1 MKTRFLTLFSAFA
14 LMGNFALGQ
23 NVGIGTNT
31 PLEKLHVAG
40 SLRVDDLQ
48 TAAPAAA
55 TTDKVVWVD
64 ANGKAYSFP
73 AGAAGKILGV
83 NGAGVLAWL
92 NPGVANTL
100 NNGQIWI
107 GDATNT
113 PVAQTAS
120 GDALIDN
127 AGVITIQDNAVDGT
141 DISISAES
149 NGSLMY
155 FDGTDWVNLGV
166 GTAGQILSISGG
178 IPTWVNPAAAPTT
191 GDLTTT
197 TSGVTVTGGTGA
209 VLGAG
214 TTVNVATNALGQNG
228 LVTAPTAGNALQVW
242 GTDALGNPGWVAV
255 STLLATNDVLAGA
268 GNNAVS
274 ITNGTNQVVGA
285 TDLTVNVATNALTQ
299 DGVVIGTTA
308 TNITDVWGTDAAGV
322 PAWRDPNALLN
333 KNDLVAGVG
342 NNAVSITNGT
352 GQIVG
357 GVNAT
362 VNVATN
368 ALNQAGVVTGTTGA
382 NANQVWGT
390 DALGNPAWIT
400 PTNDDWHLIGNTT
413 TNDPAAPAT
422 YGTSTIA
429 AGENYLGTTDAQDL
443 VLGTN
448 AIERLRVKQTTGYVG
463 LGTAA
468 PITTLHVNR
477 VDDANKAAAYGFAS
491 QTTAGADYQNIGVQ
505 GSGSGFGGWGYGIGV
520 AGLALGDVS
529 NGAWRAVGV
538 YARYGTTLPAYTWL
552 GTDLPNTALYTDGGG
567 LAPAALFTNG
577 NVGITG
583 TTANPTADSKLD
595 VYGDLAL
602 REGTALALAAGN
614 NNNVAIAG
622 EQSHYRITGPAAAFT
637 VTGFTNGNNGQV
649 LNVINATTQTM
660 TLANANAGS
669 TATNQLQTGS
679 SNVNIA
685 AGGAASFIYNS
696 TLTRWVLTGTSGA
709 IDGTDWKT
717 LGNAGTNAA
726 TNFVGT
732 TDAVDFVTRT
742 NNTEKMRVT
751 SGGNVGI
758 GTTSPFASLH
768 VNTNGGMI
776 GIAAEGNSTV
786 GTWFSL
792 GNTDPSGRWFQ
803 FISTSAANG
812 EGPGK
817 LILTRGA
824 AVGTTSGLFMTFD
837 HASLKVGIGTTAPS
851 AKLDM
856 ISINNWDVVNTAGD
870 FRIGNGTNDFR
881 VGVAQG
887 GAGTGDVYMNAAG
900 GTKRIFIGG
909 GTNTTLVTVD
919 GTNNNVGLSIPG
931 GNGTASKLDINGDL
945 ALREGTAIAVAAGA
959 NALTLAGENSHY
971 RLTGAAGAFNINTIA
986 GGNDGQL
993 LTLINA
999 TGQTMTLNNNNAA
1012 DGILTGNG
1020 VNMVSNGTGN
1030 SSVTMMYNAT
1040 LARWV
1045 VTSASGMLEGNAWNL
1060 TGNAGTS
1067 AATNFV
1073 GTTDNVDFVTRTNNT
1088 EKMRVTNAGRVGIGT
1103 ASSAIGTTY
1112 GFEKLKL
1119 AGDANINDVE
1129 LEAIGAGGFGPFIVF
1144 AKSNGTYSTGTRTI
1158 VNNGDQIGNFQYNA
1172 YDGTAYRPAAHIIVR
1187 VDGVPGANDIPTRMD
1202 FYTSPDGSAAA
1213 TQRLSITNAGNIGI
1227 GTTAPDASA
1236 LLQVSAINKGV
1247 LIPNIALTAT
1257 NAAGPI
1263 TAPATSLLVYNTA
1276 TAGAGATAVTPGHYY
1291 NAGTGAAP
1299 DWRRF
1304 ATGNTGWNVG
1314 GNYLTATSIF
1324 GSLSND
1330 AIDIYTNNTFRGRM
1344 NNTDGEFSWGATNS
1358 PYTGDALC
1366 GVGTAALPFAL
1377 NGYSANDGSAVWGE
1391 ILTGNTTN
1399 FSATNG
1405 LYYGTGTGAG
1415 IYGEYLGTNTSNT
1428 RSGVYGVTTTT
1439 ATGGAGTI
1447 GYHGAASGNQH
1458 MGVLGYYNGAAFG
1471 IGVYGIG
1478 FGGGLITGN
1487 NDIAV
1492 VGWRANNQNYSGYFN
1507 GNHVIA
1513 NGTKS
1518 ASVPTTQGNQLLY
1531 VMESPE
1537 VWFEDFGSANLVN
1550 GEATI
1555 ILDDLFMETVL
1566 IDEKHKMHV
1575 FIQVNGECED
1585 VYVTKGT
1592 NSFTVKEKNGGAS
1605 NVEFS
1610 YRIVAKRYHFAD
1622 HRFGNDPV
1630 WGKGDTRQYSQKA
1643 PTRPIDYDEAVK
1655 MDEEQKRNWKPTP
1668 MPEGFKYLGLPNE
1681 KREAQAERPAS
1692 SRRDIAPNPAPVP
1705 TSLPKSI
1712 QKTGNE
1718 PIQAE
1723 PLDISRERK

>member
-1 MKTRFLTLFSAFA
+1 M
-14 LMGNFALGQ
+14 
-23 NVGIGTNT
+23 
-31 PLEKLHVAG
+31 
-40 SLRVDDLQ
+40 
-48 TAAPAAA
+48 
-55 TTDKVVWVD
+55 
-64 ANGKAYSFP
+64 
-73 AGAAGKILGV
+73 
-83 NGAGVLAWL
+83 
-92 NPGVANTL
+92 
-100 NNGQIWI
+100 
-107 GDATNT
+107 
-113 PVAQTAS
+113 
-120 GDALIDN
+120 
-127 AGVITIQDNAVDGT
+127 
-141 DISISAES
+141 
-149 NGSLMY
+149 
-155 FDGTDWVNLGV
+155 
-166 GTAGQILSISGG
+166 
-178 IPTWVNPAAAPTT
+178 
-191 GDLTTT
+191 
-197 TSGVTVTGGTGA
+197 
-209 VLGAG
+209 
-214 TTVNVATNALGQNG
+214 
-228 LVTAPTAGNALQVW
+228 
-242 GTDALGNPGWVAV
+242 
-255 STLLATNDVLAGA
+255 
-268 GNNAVS
+268 
-274 ITNGTNQVVGA
+274 
-285 TDLTVNVATNALTQ
+285 
-299 DGVVIGTTA
+299 
-308 TNITDVWGTDAAGV
+308 
-322 PAWRDPNALLN
+322 
-333 KNDLVAGVG
+333 
-342 NNAVSITNGT
+342 
-352 GQIVG
+352 
-357 GVNAT
+357 
-362 VNVATN
+362 
-368 ALNQAGVVTGTTGA
+368 
-382 NANQVWGT
+382 
-390 DALGNPAWIT
+390 GNPAWVT
-400 PTNDDWHLIGNTT
+400 PANDDWHLIGNT
-413 TNDPAAPAT
+413 
-422 YGTSTIA
+422 GTSA
-429 AGENYLGTTDAQDL
+429 ATNFIGTTDAVDFVTKTNNTERMR
-443 VLGTN
+443 VL
-448 AIERLRVKQTTGYVG
+448 
-463 LGTAA
+463 
-468 PITTLHVNR
+468 
-477 VDDANKAAAYGFAS
+477 S
-491 QTTAGADYQNIGVQ
+491 
-505 GSGSGFGGWGYGIGV
+505 S
-520 AGLALGDVS
+520 
-529 NGAWRAVGV
+529 
-538 YARYGTTLPAYTWL
+538 
-552 GTDLPNTALYTDGGG
+552 
-567 LAPAALFTNG
+567 G
-577 NVGITG
+577 NVGIG
-583 TTANPTADSKLD
+583 TATPSTILHVNAAAADAIVRVETPTNVNESRIEFWKWAGIFGAGVGFYPGNADLRMRTLSSAALVFEPNSVEKMRVNPDGTVGISTNAPLSKLD
-595 VYGDLAL
+595 IAGDLAL
-602 REGTALALAAGN
+602 REGTAITVAAGAN
-614 NNNVAIAG
+614 ALTLTG
-622 EQSHYRITGPAAAFT
+622 EFSHYRLTGAAGAFNINTITGGNDGQLLTLVNAA
-637 VTGFTNGNNGQV
+637 G
-649 LNVINATTQTM
+649 QTM
-660 TLANANAGS
+660 TLNNNNAADGI
-669 TATNQLQTGS
+669 LTGS
-679 SNVNIA
+679 GANMVSNGTGNSSV
-685 AGGAASFIYNS
+685 SMMYNA
-696 TLTRWVLTGTSGA
+696 TLARWVVTSSSGMVDGNDWHLTGNTGTS
-709 IDGTDWKT
+709 
-717 LGNAGTNAA
+717 AA
-726 TNFVGT
+726 TNFIGT
-732 TDAVDFVTRT
+732 SDAVDFVTRT

-776 GIAAEGNSTV
+776 GIAAQGNSTV

-837 HASLKVGIGTTAPS
+837 HASLNVGIGTTTPT

-887 GAGTGDVYMNAAG
+887 GAGTGDVYLNAAG
-900 GTKRIFIGG
+900 GTQRMFIGG

-931 GNGTASKLDINGDL
+931 GNGTSSKLDINGDL
-945 ALREGTAIAVAAGA
+945 ALREGTAITVVAGA
-959 NALTLAGENSHY
+959 NALTLVGENSHY

-1012 DGILTGNG
+1012 NGILTGNG
-1020 VNMVSNGTGN
+1020 TNMVSNGIGN

-1112 GFEKLKL
+1112 GFEKIKL

-1172 YDGTAYRPAAHIIVR
+1172 YDGIAYRPVAHIIVR
-1187 VDGVPGANDIPTRMD
+1187 VDGVSGANDIPTRMD

-1213 TQRLSITNAGNIGI
+1213 TPRLSITNAGNIGI

-1236 LLQVSAINKGV
+1236 LLQVSAINRGV

-1263 TAPATSLLVYNTA
+1263 TTPATSLLVYNTA

-1344 NNTDGEFSWGATNS
+1344 NNTDGEFSWGAANS
-1358 PYTGDALC
+1358 PYAGDALC
-1366 GVGTAALPFAL
+1366 GISTVALPFAV
-1377 NGYSANDGSAVWGE
+1377 NGYSANDGSGVWGE

-1428 RSGVYGVTTTT
+1428 RSGVYGTTATT
-1439 ATGGAGTI
+1439 ATGGAGTV
-1447 GYHGAASGNQH
+1447 GYHGGASGNQH

-1471 IGVYGIG
+1471 IGVYGMG
-1478 FGGGLITGN
+1478 FGGGLVTGN

-1492 VGWRANNQNYSGYFN
+1492 VGWRANNSNYSGYFN

-1566 IDEKHKMHV
+1566 K
-1575 FIQVNGECED
+1575 
-1585 VYVTKGT
+1585 
-1592 NSFTVKEKNGGAS
+1592 
-1605 NVEFS
+1605 
-1610 YRIVAKRYHFAD
+1610 
-1622 HRFGNDPV
+1622 
-1630 WGKGDTRQYSQKA
+1630 
-1643 PTRPIDYDEAVK
+1643 
-1655 MDEEQKRNWKPTP
+1655 
-1668 MPEGFKYLGLPNE
+1668 
-1681 KREAQAERPAS
+1681 
-1692 SRRDIAPNPAPVP
+1692 
-1705 TSLPKSI
+1705 
-1712 QKTGNE
+1712 
-1718 PIQAE
+1718 
-1723 PLDISRERK
+1723 